1 MFKIIG
7 LTIAECW
14 FLIYEIL
21 KVLKSKIVVNQSS
34 INIAMSNSIEL
45 KIENNVAWISL
56 NRPEVFNSFNREM
69 AFLLQETLDNCEKD
83 TNIRAIVI
91 TGNGKA
97 FCAGQDLKEVT
108 DPELNPGFR
117 KILEEHYN
125 PIIQKIRNIEK
136 PIIAAV
142 NGVAAGAGANIALAC
157 DIVIAAENAS
167 FIQAFSK
174 IGLIPDSAGTFFL
187 PRLIGF
193 QKASAL
199 MMLGDKVSAVE
210 ALNMGM
216 IYKIYPTG
224 LFEEEVITL
233 AKTLAQMPTKAIGL
247 TKRLLNQSMTNNL
260 EQQLALESDLQIE
273 ASSSNDYKE
282 GVTAFVEKRKP
293 EFKGN

>member
-1 MFKIIG
+1 
-7 LTIAECW
+7 
-14 FLIYEIL
+14 
-21 KVLKSKIVVNQSS
+21 
-34 INIAMSNSIEL
+34 MSNSIEL
-45 KIENNVAWISL
+45 KIENNVAWILL

-69 AFLLQETLDNCEKD
+69 ALSLQNKLDECN
-83 TNIRAIVI
+83 NNQAIRAIVL
-91 TGNGKA
+91 TGSGKA

-125 PIIQKIRNIEK
+125 PIIQKIRTIEK

-157 DIVIAAENAS
+157 DIVVASEHAS

-174 IGLIPDSAGTFFL
+174 IGLVPDSAGTFFL

-199 MMLGDKVSAVE
+199 MMLGDKVSAPE
-210 ALNMGM
+210 AFSLGM
-216 IYKIYPTG
+216 IYKLFPVAT
-224 LFEEEVITL
+224 FEEEV
-233 AKTLAQMPTKAIGL
+233 KTIAENLAQMPTKAIGL

>member
-1 MFKIIG
+1 
-7 LTIAECW
+7 
-14 FLIYEIL
+14 
-21 KVLKSKIVVNQSS
+21 
-34 INIAMSNSIEL
+34 MSNSILL
-45 KIENNVAWISL
+45 KIENKVAYISL
-56 NRPEVFNSFNREM
+56 NRPDVFNSFNREM
-69 AFLLQETLDNCEKD
+69 ALSLQKILTDCSADNSV
-83 TNIRAIVI
+83 RAIVI

-108 DPELNPGFR
+108 DPDLNPGFR

-125 PIIQKIRNIEK
+125 PIIQLIRTIEK

-157 DIVIAAENAS
+157 DIVLASENAS

-210 ALNMGM
+210 AEQLGM
-216 IYKIYPTG
+216 VYKVISAESF
-224 LFEEEVITL
+224 LEEATKLAETL
-233 AKTLAQMPTKAIGL
+233 AEMPTKAIGL

-260 EQQLALESDLQIE
+260 ENQLALESDLQIE

-293 EFKGN
+293 QFNGN

>member
-1 MFKIIG
+1 MSSN
-7 LTIAECW
+7 
-14 FLIYEIL
+14 LIE
-21 KVLKSKIVVNQSS
+21 VN
-34 INIAMSNSIEL
+34 
-45 KIENNVAWISL
+45 IENNVAWISL

-69 AFLLQETLDNCEKD
+69 ALQLQNTLDDCAVNS
-83 TNIRAIVI
+83 NVRALVI

-125 PIIQKIRNIEK
+125 PIIQKIRTIEK

-157 DIVIAAENAS
+157 DIVVATEQAS

-174 IGLIPDSAGTFFL
+174 IGLVPDSAGTFFL

-199 MMLGDKVSAVE
+199 MMLGDKVSAPE
-210 ALNMGM
+210 ALTIGM
-216 IYKIYPTG
+216 IYKIFPIA
-224 LFEEEVITL
+224 LFEEEVKTL
-233 AKTLAQMPTKAIGL
+233 AENLAQMPTKAIGL
-247 TKRLLNQSMTNNL
+247 TKRLLNQSMSNNL
-260 EQQLALESDLQIE
+260 EQQLKLESDLQIE
-273 ASSSNDYKE
+273 ASSSYDYNE
-282 GVTAFVEKRKP
+282 GVTAFIEKRKP

>member
-1 MFKIIG
+1 
-7 LTIAECW
+7 
-14 FLIYEIL
+14 
-21 KVLKSKIVVNQSS
+21 
-34 INIAMSNSIEL
+34 MSNSILL
-45 KIENNVAWISL
+45 KIENKVAYIIL
-56 NRPEVFNSFNREM
+56 NRPDVFNSFNREM
-69 AFLLQETLDNCEKD
+69 ALSLQKILTDCSTDNAV
-83 TNIRAIVI
+83 RAIVI

-108 DPELNPGFR
+108 DPDLNPGFR

-125 PIIQKIRNIEK
+125 PIIQLIRTIEK

-157 DIVIAAENAS
+157 DIVLASENAS

-210 ALNMGM
+210 AEQLGM
-216 IYKIYPTG
+216 VYKVISAESF
-224 LFEEEVITL
+224 LEEVTKIAETL
-233 AKTLAQMPTKAIGL
+233 AEMPTKAIGL
-247 TKRLLNQSMTNNL
+247 TKRLLNQSMINNL
-260 EQQLALESDLQIE
+260 ENQLALESDLQIE

-293 EFKGN
+293 TFNGN

>member
-1 MFKIIG
+1 
-7 LTIAECW
+7 
-14 FLIYEIL
+14 LIYEIL
-21 KVLKSKIVVNQSS
+21 KILKSKIVILQSS
-34 INIAMSNSIEL
+34 INIGMSNNSIEL

-69 AFLLQETLDNCEKD
+69 AFLLQETLDNCAND
-83 TNIRAIVI
+83 TNVRAIVI

-136 PIIAAV
+136 PIIGAV

-157 DIVIAAENAS
+157 DIVVASENAS

-193 QKASAL
+193 QKATAL

-216 IYKIYPTG
+216 IYKIFPTG
-224 LFEEEVITL
+224 LFDEEVMTL
-233 AKTLAQMPTKAIGL
+233 ATTLAQMPTKAIGL

>member
-1 MFKIIG
+1 
-7 LTIAECW
+7 
-14 FLIYEIL
+14 
-21 KVLKSKIVVNQSS
+21 
-34 INIAMSNSIEL
+34 MSNSIEL
-45 KIENNVAWISL
+45 KIENNVAWIL
-56 NRPEVFNSFNREM
+56 FNRPDVFNSFNREM
-69 AFLLQETLDNCEKD
+69 ALLLQKTLDNCNAN
-83 TNIRAIVI
+83 TSVRAIVL

-125 PIIQKIRNIEK
+125 PIIQKIRTIEK
-136 PIIAAV
+136 PIIGAV

-157 DIVIAAENAS
+157 DIVVASENAS

-210 ALNMGM
+210 AVNIGM
-216 IYKIYPTG
+216 IYKIFPAG
-224 LFEEEVITL
+224 IFEEEVQSL
-233 AKTLAQMPTKAIGL
+233 AQNLAQMPTKALGL